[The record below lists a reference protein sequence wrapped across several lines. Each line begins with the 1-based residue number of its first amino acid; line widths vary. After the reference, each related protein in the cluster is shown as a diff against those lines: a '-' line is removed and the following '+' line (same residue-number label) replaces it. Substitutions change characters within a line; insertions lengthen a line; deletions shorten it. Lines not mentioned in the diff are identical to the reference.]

1 MIFRHGEAS
10 KMDVSVILALAIL
23 TYAILI
29 YNRMQK
35 LWQTVQEGLANV
47 DMEVGILADLTKR
60 VNDRPG
66 DLPPLAARLAEVEQ
80 DLLLRRG
87 RCNAAIS
94 AYNTYRA
101 QIPQVLLSRVAG
113 FRNVEF
119 PAVSPVTPQPPGATV
134 VQLDVP
140 GRRAVPDSVVVPWPQ
155 RPEPENAERR
165 PPRL

>member
-87 RCNAAIS
+87 RCNAAIA

-101 QIPQVLLSRVAG
+101 QIPQVMLSRLAG
-113 FRNVEF
+113 FHAVEF
-119 PAVSPVTPQPPGATV
+119 PVASPAAAPPPSAAI

-140 GRRAVPDSVVVPWPQ
+140 GLRAVSDPVVLPWPQ
-155 RPEPENAERR
+155 RPESESAERR